1 MSTTATAADGLKI
14 YISAD
19 MEGLAG
25 VVSGDQLRPGGF
37 EYERFRRILTGEVN
51 ACIAAARSKGATEF
65 VISDSHGNGQNL
77 LIEELPEDVTIVR
90 GHPRPLAMMQGID
103 SSFDA
108 AIFIGYHASASST
121 TGVRAHT
128 MSSANITDVRLN
140 GIPISEGIMNA
151 AMAGHFGVPVILM
164 TGDDA
169 AIAETTSVIG
179 DINTATVK
187 WASGF
192 HSARTL
198 TPQAARALIAEQTSA
213 ALDRLDE
220 FSVYTLKQPVSL
232 RLTLKHYQ
240 PVELLS
246 YLPGIDRV
254 DSHTIA
260 YVGDDLPDI
269 SRLLRVILEYRVDAQ
284 P

>member
-1 MSTTATAADGLKI
+1 
-14 YISAD
+14 
-19 MEGLAG
+19 
-25 VVSGDQLRPGGF
+25 
-37 EYERFRRILTGEVN
+37 
-51 ACIAAARSKGATEF
+51 
-65 VISDSHGNGQNL
+65 
-77 LIEELPEDVTIVR
+77 
-90 GHPRPLAMMQGID
+90 
-103 SSFDA
+103 
-108 AIFIGYHASASST
+108 
-121 TGVRAHT
+121 
-128 MSSANITDVRLN
+128 
-140 GIPISEGIMNA
+140 MNA

-220 FSVYTLKQPVSL
+220 FSVYTMSQPV
-232 RLTLKHYQ
+232 RLQLSLKHYQ

-246 YLPGIDRV
+246 YLPGIERV
-254 DSHTIA
+254 DSHTIS
-260 YVGDDLPDI
+260 YVANDLPDI
-269 SRLLRVILEYRVDAQ
+269 SKFLRVVLEYRVDAQ